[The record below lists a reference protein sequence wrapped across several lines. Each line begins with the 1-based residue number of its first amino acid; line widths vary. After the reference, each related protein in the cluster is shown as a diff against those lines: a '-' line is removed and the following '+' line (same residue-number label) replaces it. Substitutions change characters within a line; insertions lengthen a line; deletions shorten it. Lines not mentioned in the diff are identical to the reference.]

1 MPAVTPSLIAL
12 AGAGA
17 SAVQAVQSQKENNL
31 AKQSINKSLTAL
43 RSIKESNAFKNVQ
56 VPTLGFEL
64 AKESQ
69 AQNTAQFVNALMGTG
84 AEGVLGGIGNVAA
97 ATNEQDQALAAQ
109 ANQAQYAR
117 DMAQAEAQQ
126 GINARGAERD
136 FLIGANELQGEQ
148 LRRTA
153 AEARRNQAIQSAFTA
168 LGTASVLG
176 AETIPLYKENKLA
189 AEKAAAIAGMPESIT
204 PLGADITSDQLQKAR
219 GTLKQLSMPNVGF
232 GPETLTPE
240 FIKLLSSLKIDL

>member
-1 MPAVTPSLIAL
+1 
-12 AGAGA
+12 
-17 SAVQAVQSQKENNL
+17 
-31 AKQSINKSLTAL
+31 
-43 RSIKESNAFKNVQ
+43 
-56 VPTLGFEL
+56 
-64 AKESQ
+64 
-69 AQNTAQFVNALMGTG
+69 MGTG

-148 LRRTA
+148 LRRAA

-168 LGTASVLG
+168 LGTASILG

-204 PLGADITSDQLQKAR
+204 PLGADITADQLQKAR